1 VPVVWPADPTWLAV
15 LDGVSLPGMAG
26 WALMFKW
33 RRPSTDTIAPA
44 AAGLDDTPSAAV
56 AAVAARSAS
65 GLADADV
72 RDRAA
77 PPAPDASDDTALEA
91 FATVLRALG
100 QYACDLEHES
110 AISFSQQC
118 EAWARHLLVLAP
130 PPLPSNDG
138 ILADDAPEL
147 AAGERDWPSALQF
160 VQVRRQREQQH
171 VNQTLGELRQ
181 GMWTFAQ
188 SLGTALVE
196 DQRMDNRMKS
206 QIDHLKV
213 VIERPSMADFTKEMM
228 VTANNLSR
236 LVTERQQAQRQRLE
250 ELGARVTDLAGQ
262 LREAKQE
269 NRRDALTQLVNRK
282 GFDEF
287 MSRMVFMRDVFGESA
302 VLLIVDADRFKS
314 VNDRYGHPG
323 GDAVLQ
329 ALADCLVR
337 NFPRKSDLVARYGGE
352 EFAVVLPDTSLMNA
366 MRLADRTRQTIRDLR
381 IAYGEQVISVSISV
395 GVAQLGRHES
405 VQSWIERA
413 DQAMYLAKSQG
424 RDRVVNAIDAD

>member
-1 VPVVWPADPTWLAV
+1 VAAD
-15 LDGVSLPGMAG
+15 LDGSPL
-26 WALMFKW
+26 
-33 RRPSTDTIAPA
+33 A
-44 AAGLDDTPSAAV
+44 ADAAV
-56 AAVAARSAS
+56 AVRTASA
-65 GLADADV
+65 LADANV
-72 RDRAA
+72 RTDSE
-77 PPAPDASDDTALEA
+77 PPASSASDDAALEA

-100 QYACDLEHES
+100 QYSFDLEHEG

-147 AAGERDWPSALQF
+147 AAGERDWPSVLQF
-160 VQVRRQREQQH
+160 VQSRRQREQQH
-171 VNQTLGELRQ
+171 VTQALGELRQ

-206 QIDHLKV
+206 QIDRLKV

-228 VTANNLSR
+228 LTANNLSR

-250 ELGARVTDLAGQ
+250 ELGARVADLAGQ

-269 NRRDALTQLVNRK
+269 NIRDALTQLVNRK

-287 MSRMVFMRDVFGESA
+287 MNRMVFMRDVFGESA
-302 VLLIVDADRFKS
+302 VLLMVDADRFKS

-323 GDAVLQ
+323 GDAVLKS
-329 ALADCLVR
+329 LADCLVR
-337 NFPRKSDLVARYGGE
+337 TFPRKSDLVARYGGE
-352 EFAVVLPDTSLMNA
+352 EFAVVLPDTSPQNA
-366 MRLADRTRQTIRDLR
+366 MRLADRTRQAVHDLR

-413 DQAMYLAKSQG
+413 DQALYLAKAQG